1 MATLDNIYT
10 LLMQTQKELKN
21 LTKNVRKINA
31 SLDDPDG
38 EKRAERAKNNG
49 FNRPQKVS
57 PELLSFL
64 GLPED
69 ALLSRSDVTRQVNVY
84 ITNNGLKHPDNG
96 RVIMVDKDEALQALL
111 QVPHDVQLTYLNI
124 QRYLSVHYVKD
135 PPAAKPADEP
145 ADETPAEPVDEPA
158 AEPAGDP
165 ADLNGDGRV
174 TRSEEAAHTLKKK
187 SMPSAPTPIAKKPT
201 VVKKK
206 PTVRKPAATTS
217 S

>member
-10 LLMQTQKELKN
+10 LLMQTQKDIKN

-69 ALLSRSDVTRQVNVY
+69 ALLSRSDVTRQINVY

-111 QVPHDVQLTYLNI
+111 QVPADIQLTYLNI
-124 QRYLSVHYVKD
+124 QRYLSVHYVKA
-135 PPAAKPADEP
+135 PPAAKPAC
-145 ADETPAEPVDEPA
+145 
-158 AEPAGDP
+158 
-165 ADLNGDGRV
+165 
-174 TRSEEAAHTLKKK
+174 
-187 SMPSAPTPIAKKPT
+187 
-201 VVKKK
+201 
-206 PTVRKPAATTS
+206 
-217 S
+217 

>member
-1 MATLDNIYT
+1 MATLDNIYS
-10 LLMQTQKELKN
+10 LLMQTQKDIKN
-21 LTKNVRKINA
+21 LTKNVRKIHA

-57 PELLSFL
+57 PELLTFL
-64 GLPED
+64 GHPED
-69 ALLSRSDVTRQVNVY
+69 SLLSRSEVTRQINVY

-111 QVPHDVQLTYLNI
+111 QVPTDIQLTYLNI
-124 QRYLSVHYVKD
+124 QRYLSVHYVKA
-135 PPAAKPADEP
+135 PPK
-145 ADETPAEPVDEPA
+145 EPVTTPTPET
-158 AEPAGDP
+158 DP

-174 TRSEEAAHTLKKK
+174 TRSEEAACELMRMRPAVTPEVVA
-187 SMPSAPTPIAKKPT
+187 PSAPTPVTKKPT

-206 PTVRKPAATTS
+206 PTVRKPVAATS

>member
-10 LLMQTQKELKN
+10 LLMQTQKDIKN
-21 LTKNVRKINA
+21 LTKNVRKIHA
-31 SLDDPDG
+31 TLDDPDG

-57 PELLSFL
+57 PELLTFL
-64 GLPED
+64 SQPADG
-69 ALLSRSDVTRQVNVY
+69 LLSRSEVTRQINVY

-96 RVIMVDKDEALQALL
+96 RVIMIEKDEALQALL
-111 QVPHDVQLTYLNI
+111 QVPTDIQLTYLNI

-135 PPAAKPADEP
+135 PPKEPVAD
-145 ADETPAEPVDEPA
+145 PAELATGV
-158 AEPAGDP
+158 DP

-174 TRSEEAAHTLKKK
+174 TRSEEAAFIAADTK
-187 SMPSAPTPIAKKPT
+187 PVAEPTPPAATPKKPT

-206 PTVRKPAATTS
+206 PTVRKPTAATPS
-217 S
+217 

>member
-64 GLPED
+64 GLPAD

-111 QVPHDVQLTYLNI
+111 QVPADIQLTYLNI

-135 PPAAKPADEP
+135 PPAAKPA
-145 ADETPAEPVDEPA
+145 AEPA

-174 TRSEEAAHTLKKK
+174 TRSEEAAHTLQKK
-187 SMPSAPTPIAKKPT
+187 STPLAPTPIAKKPT

-206 PTVRKPAATTS
+206 PTVRKPAAATS

>member
-1 MATLDNIYT
+1 MATLDNIYS
-10 LLMQTQKELKN
+10 LLMQTQKDMKN
-21 LTKNVRKINA
+21 LTKNVRKITA
-31 SLDDPDG
+31 QLDDPDG

-49 FNRPQKVS
+49 FNRPQKIS
-57 PELLSFL
+57 PELLKFL

-69 ALLSRSDVTRQVNVY
+69 GLLSRSDVTRQINVY

-111 QVPHDVQLTYLNI
+111 QVPSDIQLTYLNI

-135 PPAAKPADEP
+135 PPK
-145 ADETPAEPVDEPA
+145 EPA
-158 AEPAGDP
+158 ATPVATPETDP

-174 TRSEEAAHTLKKK
+174 TRSEEAACELMRMRPEVTPPKAA
-187 SMPSAPTPIAKKPT
+187 PSAPTPITKKPT
-201 VVKKK
+201 VTKKK
-206 PTVRKPAATTS
+206 PTVRKPTVATS